1 MNYIDGSGK
10 SGGAGPKFMTATD
23 RTYGI
28 QRILYLHEQK
38 GYKPEALFAA
48 ANVFD
53 KYIEAVGASNF
64 PRK

>member
-1 MNYIDGSGK
+1 MNYINESGK
-10 SGGAGPKFMTATD
+10 GGGKFMAATD

-38 GYKPEALFAA
+38 DYKPEALFAA